1 MANKKGFTLIE
12 LLVVIAI
19 IALLLSII
27 TPALRSAKEQG
38 RKAVCAAHIR
48 SLLTGIYVYAARFDD
63 NIPTTVEDNN
73 ASWGFVCWQTFYPE
87 EDPVPGW
94 IGLGH
99 LYATDIIDDPEIFY
113 CPSQQNKLLQNHNDT
128 GWEWKAPSS
137 NEERLTSYM
146 YGLLG
151 QVDLMPQ
158 LQLTSLKLADL
169 KKRALICD
177 NFILLPERQ
186 GGPVWAHPKGLNVGF
201 GAGHVEFIRIEKE
214 IIDIAA
220 EMDLDTYGRAKMDL
234 FTAAMFELFRGNR
247 RVMEKEFLEVGQ
259 QSEARLD
266 RD

>member
-27 TPALRSAKEQG
+27 TPALRSAKAQG
-38 RKAVCAAHIR
+38 QKAVCGAHIR
-48 SLLTGIYVYAARFDD
+48 SLLTGIYVYAAQNNDY
-63 NIPTTVEDNN
+63 IPTTIEDNN
-73 ASWGFVCWQTFYPE
+73 ASWNFICWQTFFPE
-87 EDPVPGW
+87 EDPVPCW
-94 IGLGH
+94 IGLGR
-99 LYATDIIDDPEIFY
+99 LYGTNVIDDPDIFY
-113 CPSQQNKLLQNHNDT
+113 CPAQENEILKNKHGV
-128 GWEWKAPSS
+128 GWDWVSPTE
-137 NEERLTSYM
+137 NEERAISYM
-146 YGLLG
+146 YGLLD
-151 QVDLMPQ
+151 QVDLKPQ

-220 EMDLDTYGRAKMDL
+220 EMDQDTYGRPKMDL

-247 RVMEKEFLEVGQ
+247 RVMEQRFLEV
-259 QSEARLD
+259 D
-266 RD
+266 